1 MFEDPGAEKFRVAQL
16 REEYTGV
23 CVCMCVR
30 VCVREGVKERERERD
45 ARNILVCVC
54 VYE

>member
-23 CVCMCVR
+23 CTCVRVR
-30 VCVREGVKERERERD
+30 VCVSERERER
-45 ARNILVCVC
+45 REEYTGLCVC
-54 VYE
+54 MSE